1 MILYNAGTGRT
12 HAIDFDSRTPLAFR
26 PELYRSPKDH
36 IHGYLAVG
44 GVPGNAAGFD
54 LALREFGTLSWNDA
68 AAHAIQLAESGFVV
82 DDQHAHAFARAAAEM
97 DPISRRA
104 LFPEGVPTAG
114 RSWKQPDLAY
124 RRLGNEGRAPF
135 IQVTS
140 RRRSPVR
147 SRPTEGYCP
156 NRTYG
161 SMRR

>member
-1 MILYNAGTGRT
+1 
-12 HAIDFDSRTPLAFR
+12 
-26 PELYRSPKDH
+26 
-36 IHGYLAVG
+36 
-44 GVPGNAAGFD
+44 
-54 LALREFGTLSWNDA
+54 LSWNDA